1 MKRYKYSDEFD
12 FGAIIAEARKE
23 KELTL
28 GELAG
33 MTGLS
38 LSTLSRY
45 ERGKRTPSLE
55 RFNTILK
62 ALGVEIVILERSR
75 RNAE

>member
-1 MKRYKYSDEFD
+1 MKRYKYSDEFN
-12 FGAIIAEARKE
+12 FGDIIAESRKE
-23 KELTL
+23 NGITL

-33 MTGLS
+33 KTGLS

-45 ERGKRTPSLE
+45 ERGERTPSLE
-55 RFNTILK
+55 RFNKILK

-75 RNAE
+75 KDAQ

>member
-1 MKRYKYSDEFD
+1 MKRYKYSDEFN
-12 FGAIIAEARKE
+12 FGAIISEARRDE
-23 KELTL
+23 GLTL

-33 MTGLS
+33 KTGLS

-45 ERGKRTPSLE
+45 ESGKRTPTLE

-62 ALGVEIVILERSR
+62 ALGVEIVILERNR
-75 RNAE
+75 KNEE